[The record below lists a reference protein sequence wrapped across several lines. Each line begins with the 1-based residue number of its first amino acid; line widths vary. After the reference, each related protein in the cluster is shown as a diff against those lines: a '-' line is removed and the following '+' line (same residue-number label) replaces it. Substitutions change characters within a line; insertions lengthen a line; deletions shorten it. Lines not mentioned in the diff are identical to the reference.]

1 MKNDINDLIA
11 SAILNPKS
19 LSEKSRSIVHLR
31 SDVDEYC
38 KKRIIEELEKIL
50 KFNME
55 LESTNQFIGIMPLS
69 QLNLAAR
76 IQFLKQKRRKY

>member
-1 MKNDINDLIA
+1 MKNAINDLIA

-31 SDVDEYC
+31 CDVDKYC
-38 KKRIIEELEKIL
+38 NKRIIEELEKIL
-50 KFNME
+50 KFN
-55 LESTNQFIGIMPLS
+55 IGITCNNTYIPEMNLA

-76 IQFLKQKRRKY
+76 IQSLKQKT

>member
-1 MKNDINDLIA
+1 MKNDINELIA

-19 LSEKSRSIVHLR
+19 LSDKSRSIVHLR
-31 SDVDEYC
+31 CDVDEYC
-38 KKRIIEELEKIL
+38 KKQIVVELEKIL

-55 LESTNQFIGIMPLS
+55 LESTNRFIGTMPLS

-76 IQFLKQKRRKY
+76 IQFLKQKI